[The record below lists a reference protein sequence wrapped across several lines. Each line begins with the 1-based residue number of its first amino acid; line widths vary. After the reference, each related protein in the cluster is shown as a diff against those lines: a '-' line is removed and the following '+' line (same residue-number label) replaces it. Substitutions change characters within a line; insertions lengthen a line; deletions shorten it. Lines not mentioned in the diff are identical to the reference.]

1 MLESYP
7 VTPVKPLQSCFPHA
21 DVQEIDLLSKLLEFS
36 PELRITAEQALKHP
50 WFSGLTVPPLT
61 KFSNAPAESSVASNS
76 NSIVDIKAKLM
87 VEIAFA
93 HQAFDDVPMQD
104 WVHL

>member
-1 MLESYP
+1 
-7 VTPVKPLQSCFPHA
+7 
-21 DVQEIDLLSKLLEFS
+21 
-36 PELRITAEQALKHP
+36 
-50 WFSGLTVPPLT
+50 
-61 KFSNAPAESSVASNS
+61 VASNS